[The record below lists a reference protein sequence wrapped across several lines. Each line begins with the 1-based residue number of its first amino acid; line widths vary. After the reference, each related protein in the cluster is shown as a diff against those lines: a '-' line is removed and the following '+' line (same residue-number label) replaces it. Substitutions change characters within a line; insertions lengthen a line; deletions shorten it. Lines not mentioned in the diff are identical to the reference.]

1 MEDTPI
7 QIDGHNAH
15 NGKQEFTTHN
25 GKEEAFIPHA
35 REQMTMITCSPNM
48 QNIVTW
54 SDVDKSAI
62 CWCVSDN
69 QQKLELKHKI
79 SLENNKKYKNYV
91 DWKYITRSHSKNF
104 GGIKNYFTVS
114 DDKFVSMPI
123 SEEKD
128 EVKVV
133 IKDYDE
139 YIKRIKVGIFKFE
152 TGKNVSLKLPHSE
165 MIVETLAFLNEN
177 KLIMISKEPL
187 YRVYIFTRK
196 DDEFIHQS
204 TIKVETY
211 DEKIFLS
218 NGKLFIYDVN
228 LGSITKWDINTLKFE
243 ACFLFDN
250 SFDVD
255 NMKLSDNG
263 VLLFVYGRKREDNW
277 HKNPYSCISIYSAD
291 HGNKFTTYKYDDKT
305 VIDAVYLI
313 ASDIGARLLIVHHK
327 TFMKKNEEEK
337 KYQYHICDPFAPCI
351 SNENYVKANKLFEDL
366 DVNFDNNFEN
376 KFENKY
382 IIKNDKIVGFN
393 HGGKLVIERLI
404 PDNDNWISYLRNE
417 LKDFNRIFI
426 SSVSEKIIDLIVKS
440 KKMIEK
446 STTDVYKEYPKKY
459 FVTWTLKYEK
469 MNIFLKAEFKND
481 KIEQTDRIQI
491 VPELYLNSDME
502 VEKFVDICDCLD
514 NDDLAMVAYW
524 GIVVWTFNTKN
535 YKIELN
541 YCWENE
547 NETWDWKVNEIIE
560 LFYETGKENFDVKN
574 FDIKKL
580 KKKSYFLPPSS
591 YINMI
596 RYNPAFS
603 QPHLQPPEDLEDII
617 NEDEETLLRK
627 LLNGCIK
634 QIEED
639 GEIPNPLIFNI
650 FSQSITKIFKKN
662 PSFFDDFVTKISLL
676 CILKIISKFK
686 PFKTH
691 PQIFLMFPFPNFVT
705 YYETEK
711 NDSFLKKLFKPRSS
725 HFGNIDDST
734 FYNTWNKYFE
744 SLWNYLDLSAI
755 ISAIVTSIIWLI
767 NGSVSTGAITFT
779 TLLLE
784 LKFII
789 YLRFIRCFGIYL
801 AMIMNTADKVVAFLI
816 LFGLIILAFAH
827 SLHLLLR
834 SEIFQ
839 DSGVN
844 MFMQFGSAILAAY
857 YMMVTGDSTPVS
869 EWVSNEDIIIMTLMM
884 LFSFFILT
892 YLMNLFIGIL
902 GNLLGD
908 NKDNHLAYL
917 KLKKRVHIS
926 ELRKLIS
933 NINSD
938 DWEEST
944 KPIITKITK
953 AIRDEKPESEFD
965 KIHKMIEKVVKERDQ
980 KLALESEKIND
991 IFEKQVSE
999 AKEIKEISEKQAIEA
1014 KEIKGIKEMIDKI
1027 MKKLENQSL
1036 EKHDN

>member
-1 MEDTPI
+1 MEDTSI
-7 QIDGHNAH
+7 QIYGHNAH
-15 NGKQEFTTHN
+15 NGKQEFATHN
-25 GKEEAFIPHA
+25 GKQEAFIPHA
-35 REQMTMITCSPNM
+35 REQVTMIMCSPNM
-48 QNIVTW
+48 KNIVTW
-54 SDVDKSAI
+54 SDVDKSAV
-62 CWCVSDN
+62 CWCISDN
-69 QQKLELKHKI
+69 QQELELKHKI
-79 SLENNKKYKNYV
+79 SLENNKKYKNHDKYFIYS
-91 DWKYITRSHSKNF
+91 KYIKSNHSKNF
-104 GGIKNYFTVS
+104 GDIKNYFTVS

-711 NDSFLKKLFKPRSS
+711 KDSFLKKLFKPRSS
-725 HFGNIDDST
+725 HFGNINDST
-734 FYNTWNKYFE
+734 FYNTWNGEALINFKWNTFGKKYYFAIWIIYLVFFGSFIIVATLSKFISWPCQMILLIITAVLGFWHLFFEIHNFTFSHKEYFE

-917 KLKKRVHIS
+917 KLKKRG
-926 ELRKLIS
+926 
-933 NINSD
+933 
-938 DWEEST
+938 
-944 KPIITKITK
+944 II
-953 AIRDEKPESEFD
+953 FF
-965 KIHKMIEKVVKERDQ
+965 VV
-980 KLALESEKIND
+980 
-991 IFEKQVSE
+991 
-999 AKEIKEISEKQAIEA
+999 
-1014 KEIKGIKEMIDKI
+1014 
-1027 MKKLENQSL
+1027 
-1036 EKHDN
+1036 

>member
-177 KLIMISKEPL
+177 KLIMI
-187 YRVYIFTRK
+187 R
-196 DDEFIHQS
+196 
-204 TIKVETY
+204 
-211 DEKIFLS
+211 
-218 NGKLFIYDVN
+218 
-228 LGSITKWDINTLKFE
+228 SITKWDINTLKFE
-243 ACFLFDN
+243 AYFLFDN

-263 VLLFVYGRKREDNW
+263 VLLFVYGRKRDNW

-291 HGNKFTTYKYDDKT
+291 HGNKFTTYKYEDKP
-305 VIDAVYLI
+305 VIIDAVYLI
-313 ASDIGARLLIVHHK
+313 ASDIGARLLTVHHK

-337 KYQYHICDPFAPCI
+337 EYQYYICDPFAPYI
-351 SNENYVKANKLFEDL
+351 SNENYVKANDLFRD
-366 DVNFDNNFEN
+366 FEA
-376 KFENKY
+376 KSGEIFENKY

-393 HGGKLVIERLI
+393 HDGKLVIGRLI
-404 PDNDNWISYLRNE
+404 ANNWITYLRE
-417 LKDFNRIFI
+417 TLKDFNRIFI
-426 SSVSEKIIDLIVKS
+426 SSVSEKIIDLIVKNNNT
-440 KKMIEK
+440 IEK
-446 STTDVYKEYPKKY
+446 STTDGYKKYPKKY
-459 FVTWTLKYEK
+459 FVTWTLKEV
-469 MNIFLKAEFKND
+469 KN
-481 KIEQTDRIQI
+481 
-491 VPELYLNSDME
+491 LL
-502 VEKFVDICDCLD
+502 DICDCLD

-524 GIVVWTFNTKN
+524 GV
-535 YKIELN
+535 
-541 YCWENE
+541 
-547 NETWDWKVNEIIE
+547 VNEIIK
-560 LFYETGKENFDVKN
+560 LFYETDKENFDEKN

-580 KKKSYFLPPSS
+580 KKKSYFLPTSS

-603 QPHLQPPEDLEDII
+603 QSNLQPPEDDRFLFNELIKKHINNKYFLILYGKKLIEDII
-617 NEDEETLLRK
+617 KENEETLLRK
-627 LLNGCIK
+627 LLNRCIK

-639 GEIPNPLIFNI
+639 EEIPNPLIFNI
-650 FSQSITKIFKKN
+650 FLNQSLKYLKKN
-662 PSFFDDFVTKISLL
+662 PSFFDVLL
-676 CILKIISKFK
+676 QKFHFYAFLSFIIVATLSKFISW
-686 PFKTH
+686 PCQMILLIITAVLGFWH
-691 PQIFLMFPFPNFVT
+691 LFFEICNFT
-705 YYETEK
+705 
-711 NDSFLKKLFKPRSS
+711 FS
-725 HFGNIDDST
+725 H
-734 FYNTWNKYFE
+734 KEYFE
-744 SLWNYLDLSAI
+744 SLWNYLDLGAI

-844 MFMQFGSAILAAY
+844 MFTIWFCNSCSILY
-857 YMMVTGDSTPVS
+857 DGYW
-869 EWVSNEDIIIMTLMM
+869 E
-884 LFSFFILT
+884 F
-892 YLMNLFIGIL
+892 
-902 GNLLGD
+902 
-908 NKDNHLAYL
+908 
-917 KLKKRVHIS
+917 
-926 ELRKLIS
+926 
-933 NINSD
+933 NSCFRMGF
-938 DWEEST
+938 
-944 KPIITKITK
+944 K
-953 AIRDEKPESEFD
+953 
-965 KIHKMIEKVVKERDQ
+965 
-980 KLALESEKIND
+980 
-991 IFEKQVSE
+991 
-999 AKEIKEISEKQAIEA
+999 
-1014 KEIKGIKEMIDKI
+1014 
-1027 MKKLENQSL
+1027 
-1036 EKHDN
+1036 